1 MARTLPEA
9 AFARKTDEV
18 RKLLQAGTPV
28 DETDQDGR
36 SALHY
41 AVMTNELPLVELLLA
56 AGARPDLADSVG
68 DVPLHFAAQHP
79 VRLPVLKLLLDRA
92 PNVVNK
98 AGGAGRT
105 PLAVAVDAKFVDGIE
120 LLLQHGADPTL
131 KDMAGLSPI
140 DRAPTA
146 KIKALLLGDEST
158 AKPATTKKKPSRTK
172 VESASARQVKSAS
185 TTDGPLSSVDA
196 WERASTSER
205 SAAVKTVLPTG
216 FTVMGTCGD
225 LELAEVSHAASGTR
239 FVVIPAGR
247 FLAGPGERDREAMEA
262 LDVDEGLLEGMD
274 AFEQRDVVIPPMLF
288 ARHPKLDERAHP
300 VERSKKQAAA
310 VVAEFARDGLR
321 LPTEDEWEWV
331 ARTCDRTVFV
341 GSGSADHA
349 EEICAKLAEDFSFD
363 PNGDA
368 GSPLGVWG
376 LLFGEWVGDKTSGAP
391 IGGISGAAQNYPF
404 QDPDGL
410 AGCLACIGMR
420 PAKGE
425 KLAVRAVKTL

>member
-1 MARTLPEA
+1 MARTLPQA

-18 RKLLQAGTPV
+18 RKLLEGGTPV

-36 SALHY
+36 SALHC
-41 AVMTNELPLVELLLA
+41 AVMVNELAIVELLLA
-56 AGARPDLADSVG
+56 AGARADLADSVG

-105 PLAVAVDAKFVDGIE
+105 PLAVAVDAKFVEGIK
-120 LLLQHGADPTL
+120 LLLQRGADPTL

-140 DRAPTA
+140 DRAPNA
-146 KIKALLLGDEST
+146 KIKALLVGDEST
-158 AKPATTKKKPSRTK
+158 AKPATPKKKSARTK
-172 VESASARQVKSAS
+172 VDTAPETKSSS
-185 TTDGPLSSVDA
+185 TTAGPLSSIDA
-196 WERASTSER
+196 WERASTAER

-216 FTVMGTCGD
+216 FMVIGACGD
-225 LELAEVSHAASGTR
+225 LELVEVSHAASGTR

-247 FLAGPGERDREAMEA
+247 YLAGPGERDREAMEA
-262 LDVDEGLLEGMD
+262 LEVDEGLLEGMD
-274 AFEQRDVVIPPMLF
+274 AFQQRDVVVPPMLF

-300 VERSKKQAAA
+300 VECSKKQAAA
-310 VVAEFARDGLR
+310 VAAEFAKNGLR

-341 GSGSADHA
+341 GSASADDA
-349 EEICAKLAEDFSFD
+349 EENCANLADDFSFD

-391 IGGISGAAQNYPF
+391 IGGVSGAAQNYPF
-404 QDPDGL
+404 QDSDGL
-410 AGCLACIGMR
+410 AGCLACIGVR